1 MPFIKDII
9 KTSTMGTLINLLYK
23 ASSPLL
29 FFIGIGIRLFI
40 GMRQFNRRGLG
51 GLQHFN
57 NYFVG
62 LVTLSIE
69 WVLKWAASSL
79 MLWGLWG
86 LLFK

>member
-1 MPFIKDII
+1 ME
-9 KTSTMGTLINLLYK
+9 TLIKIITAMSY
-23 ASSPLL
+23 PTM
-29 FFIGIGIRLFI
+29 FFVGLAIRLFV

-62 LVTLSIE
+62 LITLAME
-69 WVLKWAASSL
+69 WVLKWAALAL

-86 LLFK
+86 WLFR

>member
-1 MPFIKDII
+1 METII
-9 KTSTMGTLINLLYK
+9 KLLQAMSYPTMY
-23 ASSPLL
+23 
-29 FFIGIGIRLFI
+29 FIGSAIRLFV

-62 LVTLSIE
+62 LITLSIE

-79 MLWGLWG
+79 TLWALWGW
-86 LLFK
+86 LFK

>member
-1 MPFIKDII
+1 METII
-9 KTSTMGTLINLLYK
+9 KLLQAMSFPTM
-23 ASSPLL
+23 
-29 FFIGIGIRLFI
+29 FFVGSAIRLFV

-62 LVTLSIE
+62 LITLSIE

-79 MLWGLWG
+79 ILWGLWG
-86 LLFK
+86 WFFR

>member
-1 MPFIKDII
+1 METII
-9 KTSTMGTLINLLYK
+9 KILEAMPYPTM
-23 ASSPLL
+23 
-29 FFIGIGIRLFI
+29 FFVGLAIRLFV

-62 LVTLSIE
+62 LITLLVE
-69 WVLKWAASSL
+69 WVLKWTAFAM

-86 LLFK
+86 WVFG

>member
-1 MPFIKDII
+1 ME
-9 KTSTMGTLINLLYK
+9 TLINLLHN
-23 ASSPLL
+23 ASCPLL
-29 FFIGIGIRLFI
+29 FFIGSGIRLFI

-62 LVTLSIE
+62 LITLSIE
-69 WVLKWAASSL
+69 WVLKCAASSL

>member
-1 MPFIKDII
+1 METII
-9 KTSTMGTLINLLYK
+9 KLLQAMSFPTM
-23 ASSPLL
+23 
-29 FFIGIGIRLFI
+29 FFVGSAIRLFV

-62 LVTLSIE
+62 LITLSIE
-69 WVLKWAASSL
+69 WVLKCAASSL